1 MQCLSGMG
9 ALSRTLVFSNANAPS
24 FQTLSH
30 WIYSRTLGISSVPE
44 RTSGDSWR
52 AAEVC
57 QRCKRCG
64 LVAMIFL
71 SRHVRTWPQT
81 ELFGRGNGTLVCV
94 AAFRMIRLLKMPPTR
109 IMMIILFSSI
119 VSIQQV
125 LHALL
130 KMMVVLR
137 LLTLF
142 FPYLVTTNAF
152 VSRRARLSSTTHRQG
167 ASSGPTN
174 ETQQGFNPFDLN
186 SHKISMPSTSRI
198 SIRKTQMQEL
208 MSNLLNVAG
217 DDEATQ
223 VLLEASKDLLLEPLE
238 DDHAVLETD
247 SIYQPDMTR
256 QERYQTYRTTMLERI
271 DKARNSNARW
281 VLEKMSDYVLSHE

>member
-1 MQCLSGMG
+1 MSEPGHKQN
-9 ALSRTLVFSNANAPS
+9 FSVAVMVRYIS
-24 FQTLSH
+24 LCG
-30 WIYSRTLGISSVPE
+30 GISDDSVVEDAADTHHDDYFVFFHCFHP
-44 RTSGDSWR
+44 TS
-52 AAEVC
+52 AARFC
-57 QRCKRCG
+57 
-64 LVAMIFL
+64 
-71 SRHVRTWPQT
+71 
-81 ELFGRGNGTLVCV
+81 
-94 AAFRMIRLLKMPPTR
+94 
-109 IMMIILFSSI
+109 
-119 VSIQQV
+119 
-125 LHALL
+125 L

-174 ETQQGFNPFDLN
+174 ETQQGFNPFDLT